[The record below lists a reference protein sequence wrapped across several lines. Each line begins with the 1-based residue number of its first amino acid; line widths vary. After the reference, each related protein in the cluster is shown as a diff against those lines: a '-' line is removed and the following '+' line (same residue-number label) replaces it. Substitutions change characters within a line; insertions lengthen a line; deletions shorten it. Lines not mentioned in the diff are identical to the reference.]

1 MTLDEVSKAIAD
13 DIRDFLS
20 TLAANRKSNTSA
32 NGQDRENLIG
42 LFQDIQPE
50 VSYRADSVL
59 IHILYDNYLSFNG
72 RKISLNGEKLPPIDK
87 LRDWAI
93 NHNLPTDNNTLLL
106 IAQVLGQ
113 DGSQSKPLFAIIED
127 EMDKRMEGEW
137 SDIIQNAVSEEINKI
152 FD

>member
-1 MTLDEVSKAIAD
+1 MTLEEVSKAIAD

-20 TLAANRKSNTSA
+20 TLAANRRGNASA
-32 NGQDRENLIG
+32 NGLNRSDRTG

-50 VSYRADSVL
+50 VSYRTDSVL

-72 RKISLNGEKLPPIDK
+72 KKISLNGEKLPPIDK

-113 DGSQSKPLFAIIED
+113 DGSQGKPLFAIIED

-137 SDIIQNAVSEEINKI
+137 SDIIQNAVS
-152 FD
+152 

>member
-1 MTLDEVSKAIAD
+1 MTLEEVSKAIAD

-20 TLAANRKSNTSA
+20 TLAANRRGNASA
-32 NGQDRENLIG
+32 NGLYRSDRTG

-50 VSYRADSVL
+50 VSYRTDSVL

-72 RKISLNGEKLPPIDK
+72 KKISLNGEKLPPIDK

-113 DGSQSKPLFAIIED
+113 DGSQGKPLFAIIED

-137 SDIIQNAVSEEINKI
+137 SDIIQNAVSEEIYKI

>member
-1 MTLDEVSKAIAD
+1 MTLDEVSKAIAN

-20 TLAANRKSNTSA
+20 TLAANRRGNTSTK
-32 NGQDRENLIG
+32 GQDRENLIG

-87 LRDWAI
+87 LRDWAL

-106 IAQVLGQ
+106 IAQTIRQ